1 VHDAGLL
8 EREAELTAITSAIDG
23 ARRGAGGVVLVEG
36 VAGIGKTAL
45 LAEAQ
50 AQARTRG
57 MSLLAA
63 TGGELERD
71 FPYGVVRQLFEPA
84 TRRLP
89 PSERT
94 DVLAGAAAPA
104 AGIVAGGA
112 AAGDPLSIQHALYW
126 LTVNL
131 AARAPL
137 LLTVDDLQWA
147 DAASLRVLLFLVRR
161 LDGLSA
167 LLVLATRSE
176 DAGGPLFTRLA
187 AQPLT
192 RG

>member
-8 EREAELTAITSAIDG
+8 EREGELAAIASAIDG
-23 ARRGAGGVVLVEG
+23 ARRGAGGVLHIEG
-36 VAGIGKTAL
+36 VAGIGKSAL

-50 AQARTRG
+50 ALAHG
-57 MSLLAA
+57 MSLLAG

-84 TRRLP
+84 VRRLSS
-89 PSERT
+89 SERA
-94 DVLAGAAAPA
+94 DVFAGAAAPS

-147 DAASLRVLLFLVRR
+147 DTASLRVLLFLARR
-161 LDGLSA
+161 LDGMSA
-167 LLVLATRSE
+167 LLVLATRSG
-176 DAGGPLFTRLA
+176 DAGG
-187 AQPLT
+187 
-192 RG
+192 